1 MIGCLEPISSCALQD
16 VYAPKLAAHRA
27 GDDPEVA
34 AQRAGDSPEV
44 AAQRAGDDP
53 EVAAQRAGEE
63 LLAEEEHLKAQAA
76 AKKAK
81 KQRQKAKKQ
90 QAQAALQ
97 TGPALA
103 PEPAS
108 SEAMPDDNCM
118 PDAPVPVPSTQ
129 GNQLTGSEPSCSGQQ
144 APSDGHFAHFDGHE
158 QANGQQAL
166 AEGHVPYPDGHE
178 QANGQQATPGG
189 HQQAADA
196 PAASAQVAEPA
207 VQGHSHT
214 DQQQA
219 SQPDQASADPCSPSL
234 SHASA
239 SAGTLNTLAPLATAC
254 PDEMADSWQ
263 VASGPEAIQMQRR
276 EGCDQI
282 GDHQFLQALFC
293 CPLTH
298 VSLASQASH
307 QCAKIMYQASSHNC

>member
-1 MIGCLEPISSCALQD
+1 MQD
-16 VYAPKLAAHRA
+16 VY
-27 GDDPEVA
+27 DPEL
-34 AQRAGDSPEV
+34 
-44 AAQRAGDDP
+44 
-53 EVAAQRAGEE
+53 AAQRAGEE
-63 LLAEEEHLKAQAA
+63 LLAEEERLKAQAA

-90 QAQAALQ
+90 QAQASLQ
-97 TGPALA
+97 TGPASP

-108 SEAMPDDNCM
+108 SEALHHGHM
-118 PDAPVPVPSTQ
+118 PDAHVPVPSAQ
-129 GNQLTGSEPSCSGQQ
+129 ANQLTGSEPLCIEQQ
-144 APSDGHFAHFDGHE
+144 PP
-158 QANGQQAL
+158 
-166 AEGHVPYPDGHE
+166 AEGHIPHPGGHE

-298 VSLASQASH
+298 VSLASPASL
-307 QCAKIMYQASSHNC
+307 QCLPSSYLKLLHMRC